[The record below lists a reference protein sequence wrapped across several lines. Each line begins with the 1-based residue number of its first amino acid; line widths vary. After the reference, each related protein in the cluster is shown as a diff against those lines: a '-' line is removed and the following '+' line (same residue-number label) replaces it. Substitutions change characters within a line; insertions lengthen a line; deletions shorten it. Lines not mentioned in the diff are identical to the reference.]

1 MESLINIRR
10 LTKAFGDFIAVDS
23 IDLSIR
29 EGEFLTLLG
38 SSGSGKTTTLRLIAG
53 LDPPTSG
60 NIVYRGKDISALPTR
75 LRDMRLVFQDYA
87 LFPHLNV
94 FDNIAFGL
102 RVRVT
107 RHKYDEGRV
116 NELVSKYLEFV
127 HLGGQDQ
134 KMPHQLSGGQKQR
147 VALARALVS
156 DPPVVLFDEPLG
168 SLDASLRK
176 AMQFELKRMHRELR
190 KTFIYVTHDQ
200 EEAMAMSDRIVVMK
214 DAKILQVDTPEALYY
229 EPTSTAVA
237 RFVGAA
243 NVVTGRVVRSDAS
256 ETVVAVAD
264 GQLAAP
270 GRAAAW
276 KAGEEVAIVL
286 RAESIG
292 LTSAQD
298 VAVRNAISGVVVGR
312 LFLGKAI
319 EYQVELADRHNTLT
333 VTSSREDSVYE
344 VGSRVAVV
352 PKRNAVRILSA

>member
-1 MESLINIRR
+1 
-10 LTKAFGDFIAVDS
+10 
-23 IDLSIR
+23 
-29 EGEFLTLLG
+29 
-38 SSGSGKTTTLRLIAG
+38 
-53 LDPPTSG
+53 
-60 NIVYRGKDISALPTR
+60 
-75 LRDMRLVFQDYA
+75 MRLVFQDYA

-200 EEAMAMSDRIVVMK
+200 EEAMAMSDRIVV
-214 DAKILQVDTPEALYY
+214 
-229 EPTSTAVA
+229 
-237 RFVGAA
+237 
-243 NVVTGRVVRSDAS
+243 
-256 ETVVAVAD
+256 
-264 GQLAAP
+264 
-270 GRAAAW
+270 
-276 KAGEEVAIVL
+276 
-286 RAESIG
+286 
-292 LTSAQD
+292 
-298 VAVRNAISGVVVGR
+298 
-312 LFLGKAI
+312 
-319 EYQVELADRHNTLT
+319 
-333 VTSSREDSVYE
+333 
-344 VGSRVAVV
+344 
-352 PKRNAVRILSA
+352 

>member
-1 MESLINIRR
+1 
-10 LTKAFGDFIAVDS
+10 
-23 IDLSIR
+23 
-29 EGEFLTLLG
+29 
-38 SSGSGKTTTLRLIAG
+38 
-53 LDPPTSG
+53 
-60 NIVYRGKDISALPTR
+60 
-75 LRDMRLVFQDYA
+75 
-87 LFPHLNV
+87 
-94 FDNIAFGL
+94 
-102 RVRVT
+102 
-107 RHKYDEGRV
+107 
-116 NELVSKYLEFV
+116 
-127 HLGGQDQ
+127 
-134 KMPHQLSGGQKQR
+134 
-147 VALARALVS
+147 
-156 DPPVVLFDEPLG
+156 
-168 SLDASLRK
+168 
-176 AMQFELKRMHRELR
+176 MQFELKRMHRELR

-237 RFVGAA
+237 QFVGAA
-243 NVVTGRVVRSDAS
+243 NVVTGRVLRSDAS

-270 GRAAAW
+270 GRSAAW

-298 VAVRNAISGVVVGR
+298 AAARNAISGVVVGR

-352 PKRNAVRILSA
+352 PLRNAVRILSA

>member
-1 MESLINIRR
+1 MQSLIDIRR
-10 LTKAFGDFIAVDS
+10 LTKVFGDFVAVDS

-53 LDPPTSG
+53 LDQPTSG

-94 FDNIAFGL
+94 FDNIAFSL
-102 RVRVT
+102 RVRAM
-107 RHKYDEGRV
+107 RHRYDEGRV
-116 NELVSKYLEFV
+116 NELVSKYLAFV
-127 HLGGQDQ
+127 RLGGQDQ

-176 AMQFELKRMHRELR
+176 EMQFELKRIHMELR

-229 EPTSTAVA
+229 EPTSTDVA

-243 NVVTGRVVRSDAS
+243 NVLTGQVLRSDTS
-256 ETVVAVAD
+256 ETIVAVAD
-264 GQLAAP
+264 GQLA
-270 GRAAAW
+270 
-276 KAGEEVAIVL
+276 
-286 RAESIG
+286 
-292 LTSAQD
+292 
-298 VAVRNAISGVVVGR
+298 
-312 LFLGKAI
+312 
-319 EYQVELADRHNTLT
+319 
-333 VTSSREDSVYE
+333 
-344 VGSRVAVV
+344 V
-352 PKRNAVRILSA
+352 PAS